1 MDFNKSSSEIIKQ
14 LKLSPHP
21 EWGWFREILR
31 SENLVNWNDG
41 EKKTILLVIF
51 ITFVRVKKV
60 NGTE

>member
-1 MDFNKSSSEIIKQ
+1 MDLNKSISEIIKQ

-41 EKKTILLVIF
+41 EKKQYY
-51 ITFVRVKKV
+51 
-60 NGTE
+60 